1 MSEDKKTKQTSLFG
15 GFVEEEAK
23 PLTFVKVYEEVAND
37 GDQFSMTPTTAKFNE
52 ERECLTLIDTEK
64 NQALTVYFE
73 HAANARY
80 TSTPDGIRL
89 GRAVERCIR
98 EGLTSFGQLETFFK
112 EHDARLNITH
122 MGEKGRRWTVELI
135 A

>member
-1 MSEDKKTKQTSLFG
+1 MPANKTKQASLFG
-15 GFVEEEAK
+15 GFVEDEQPA
-23 PLTFVKVYEEVAND
+23 LAFVKVYEEVASE
-37 GDQFSMTPTTAKFNE
+37 GDQFSMTPTTAKMNE
-52 ERECLTLIDTEK
+52 ERGCLTLIDTEK

-80 TSTPDGIRL
+80 TSTPDGVRL

-98 EGLTSFGQLETFFK
+98 EGLSSYGQLEVFFK
-112 EHDARLNITH
+112 EHTARLNITH
-122 MGEKGRRWTVELI
+122 MGEKGLRWTVDLI

>member
-1 MSEDKKTKQTSLFG
+1 MTDDTMKQTSLFG
-15 GFVEEEAK
+15 GFVEEETQ
-23 PLTFVKVYEEVAND
+23 PLTFVKVYEEVPND

-52 ERECLTLIDTEK
+52 SRGCLTLIDSEK

-73 HAANARY
+73 HAESARY

-89 GRAVERCIR
+89 GRAVERAIR
-98 EGLTSFGQLETFFK
+98 EGLSSFGQLETFFK
-112 EHDARLNITH
+112 EHTARLTITH
-122 MGEKGRRWTVELI
+122 MGEKGRRWTVDIL